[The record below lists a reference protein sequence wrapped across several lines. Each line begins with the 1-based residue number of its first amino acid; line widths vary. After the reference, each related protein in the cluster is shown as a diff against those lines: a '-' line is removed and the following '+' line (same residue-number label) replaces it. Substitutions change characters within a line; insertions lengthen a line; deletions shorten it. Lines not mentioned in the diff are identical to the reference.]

1 MSANRTLMIEDN
13 WKYRA
18 WLAQGWSG
26 STIDDYIGYEIYPED
41 LQMMTPILLP
51 KLILYHDCVLAAGA
65 GTEKDIAGAKKRFDY
80 WCSNGGKIAGQ
91 CMANAIELVDCF
103 LATAEKSSAET
114 LQSVAAL
121 IRHCWQY
128 QLLQE
133 YPQRRFTVAI
143 SGETFAP
150 EITFW
155 QDEGD
160 DGEQTGYEY

>member
-1 MSANRTLMIEDN
+1 MRPHFAGGPEEGWRGGVRRIANRPYGLT
-13 WKYRA
+13 
-18 WLAQGWSG
+18 QP
-26 STIDDYIGYEIYPED
+26 T
-41 LQMMTPILLP
+41 
-51 KLILYHDCVLAAGA
+51 
-65 GTEKDIAGAKKRFDY
+65 
-80 WCSNGGKIAGQ
+80 
-91 CMANAIELVDCF
+91 
-103 LATAEKSSAET
+103 TAEKSSNAT